1 MLNPSDTA
9 AVVGG
14 NVLTSQRVVDV
25 ILKAFGICAAS
36 QVRKYLSFYFKYY
49 GSSSDRRGNLQFAQN
64 MVVST
69 HEKTKTLSVCAMQEF
84 TESC

>member
-49 GSSSDRRGNLQFAQN
+49 GSSDWRGDLQFAQTL
-64 MVVST
+64 VVSI

-84 TESC
+84 TELP